1 MNYLLI
7 DKMIKEALIED
18 VPNEDITTNSV
29 VSKDSK
35 SKVDLICKEDGVIS
49 GLDVFKRVFEI
60 LGEIEVILYKKDG
73 DKVKQF
79 EKLAVL
85 TGNTRKLLVG
95 ERVAL
100 NYLQRMSGIAT
111 LTSKY
116 VEKLKGT
123 NIKLLDS
130 RKTIPNLRILDKYS
144 VKVGGGHNHRF
155 NLSDGI
161 LLKDN
166 HIDAAGGVKNAIE
179 LARKNASFVRK
190 IEVEVES
197 LDMVTE
203 AVESKADIIMLDN
216 MDLDTAKE
224 ALKIINKQ
232 ALVEFSGNVNLET
245 IESISK
251 LGVDYVSVG
260 ALTHSVKAL
269 DISMKNLRNI

>member
-166 HIDAAGGVKNAIE
+166 HIDAAGGVKSAIE
-179 LARKNASFVRK
+179 LARRNASFVRK

-197 LDMVTE
+197 LDMVRE